1 MFKSPYQYDIFSTL
15 YIIFQKNKLMN
26 FLYNK
31 DKIIV
36 LMISKNQILF
46 FNLQERKILLIN
58 EIVEKMNTK
67 PIKL

>member
-1 MFKSPYQYDIFSTL
+1 
-15 YIIFQKNKLMN
+15 MN

-58 EIVEKMNTK
+58 EIVEKMNNK